1 MLATELEGTGWL
13 AIIDFVSELAKHIAC
28 DGTRG
33 CMPG

>member
-13 AIIDFVSELAKHIAC
+13 AIIDFVSELARYIAR
-28 DGTRG
+28 DGTHG